1 MVSLSVQIQLP
12 QSDIICEQLFR
23 TRLEG
28 LLYDAERDMLAI
40 AKFLVLFSNNV
51 PWVSRNMGKIT
62 ELNGEFCIS

>member
-51 PWVSRNMGKIT
+51 S
-62 ELNGEFCIS
+62 